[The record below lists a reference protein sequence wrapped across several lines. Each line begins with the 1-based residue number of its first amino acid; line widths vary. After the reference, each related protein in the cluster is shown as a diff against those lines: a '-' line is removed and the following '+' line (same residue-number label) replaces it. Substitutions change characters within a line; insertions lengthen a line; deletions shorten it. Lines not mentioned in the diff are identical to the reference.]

1 MARREDGG
9 PPSLSMVLSGGVGV
23 VAMMAFVA
31 AVALGADLVEP
42 PPGARLA
49 VTAADGPA
57 GLAVLVPRCRSERV
71 TRVEVRTAGGDAV
84 WRITARKGSIDE
96 RYVVGADEPLGFVT
110 EVPLRSPRPAGRLEA
125 VASVA
130 GGGSAD
136 VVDRVVFDPDAVPSG
151 GAVLYQGDVVEPGA
165 FEAGAAAAAD
175 CAESDRGL
183 GLVTWLFVAAATGV
197 VITYVTMVV
206 RYWKGRTSGEPW

>member
-1 MARREDGG
+1 MARRDDGA

-23 VAMMAFVA
+23 AAVVAFVA
-31 AVALGADLVEP
+31 ALALGGDLKEP

-57 GLAVLVPRCRSERV
+57 GVAVLVPRCRSERV
-71 TRVEVRTAGGDAV
+71 TGVELRTAGGDAL

-110 EVPLRSPRPAGRLEA
+110 EVPLRSSLPSGPLEV

-130 GGGSAD
+130 GGGPAD
-136 VVDRVVFDPDAVPSG
+136 VVDRSVFDPGAVPPVG
-151 GAVLYQGDVVEPGA
+151 VLYQGEVVEPAA

-175 CAESDRGL
+175 CGESGGGL
-183 GLVTWLFVAAATGV
+183 GLVTWSFVAAATGV
-197 VITYVTMVV
+197 VVTYVTMVV

>member
-1 MARREDGG
+1 MARRDDGG

-23 VAMMAFVA
+23 AAMVAFVA
-31 AVALGADLVEP
+31 AVALGADLKQP
-42 PPGARLA
+42 PAGARLA

-71 TRVEVRTAGGDAV
+71 TRVELRASGGSAL

-110 EVPLRSPRPAGRLEA
+110 EVPLRWPPPPGPLE
-125 VASVA
+125 VVTHVD
-130 GGGSAD
+130 GGGSTD
-136 VVDRVVFDPDAVPSG
+136 VVDRVVFDSGAVPSDG
-151 GAVLYQGDVVEPGA
+151 VLYQGDVVEPTV

-197 VITYVTMVV
+197 VITYVAMVV

>member
-1 MARREDGG
+1 MARRDDGG

-23 VAMMAFVA
+23 AAMVAFVA
-31 AVALGADLVEP
+31 AVALGADLKQP

-49 VTAADGPA
+49 VTAAEGPA

-71 TRVEVRTAGGDAV
+71 TRVELRAAGGSAL
-84 WRITARKGSIDE
+84 WRISARKGSIDE

-110 EVPLRSPRPAGRLEA
+110 EVPLGSSPPSGPLEV
-125 VASVA
+125 VAQVA
-130 GGGSAD
+130 GGGSTD
-136 VVDRVVFDPDAVPSG
+136 VVDRAVFDVAAVPSG
-151 GAVLYQGDVVEPGA
+151 DGVLYQGDVVAPGA

-183 GLVTWLFVAAATGV
+183 GLVTWLFVAAAAGV